1 MTFCLDILSAK
12 VPPTKLKLSIEKVP
26 APPTKPTFNA
36 EAVNSHTK
44 KPRATVCICMALII
58 KIKPIHN
65 LRKFGFNSD
74 SSILPNETLRFSLI
88 VLQPYFESKVIR
100 YIDFNL
106 STKFEVGVQIVNS
119 THLLQEGINRCS
131 IWTRYRINNE
141 HRVDFNFVYSMV
153 AYMTNG

>member
-1 MTFCLDILSAK
+1 MEEKSKIEQKALECPVCKSNKAMIVGTIVAIICPKVMTFCLDILSAK
-12 VPPTKLKLSIEKVP
+12 VPPIKLKLSIDKVP

-58 KIKPIHN
+58 KIKPTHN

-88 VLQPYFESKVIR
+88 VLQPYFKSKVI
-100 YIDFNL
+100 
-106 STKFEVGVQIVNS
+106 
-119 THLLQEGINRCS
+119 GILIS
-131 IWTRYRINNE
+131 I
-141 HRVDFNFVYSMV
+141 
-153 AYMTNG
+153 